1 MKLPIYQVDAFTEK
15 IFSGNPAAVCPLEE
29 WLPDEVMQS
38 IASENNLSETAFFVP
53 INKNTGQY
61 HLRWFT
67 PKFEIDLCGHATL
80 ATSHIL
86 FNHLDFVQE
95 VISFE
100 TKSGLL
106 QVKRENG
113 FLRMDFPAWH
123 PKPIVPPKELTLGL
137 GKEPAEVLQSRD
149 ILAAFENEDTVNKL
163 SPDFHMLS
171 ALDVVG
177 IIATAPG
184 NNVDFVSR
192 FFAPNAGVNED
203 PVTGSAHSTLVPYWA
218 GRLGKTRFHARQLS
232 ERGGDLYCDLE
243 DERVLIR
250 GKAVT
255 FFEGWIT
262 LPSDL

>member
-1 MKLPIYQVDAFTEK
+1 MKLRIYQVDAFTAK
-15 IFSGNPAAVCPLEE
+15 MFRGNPAAICPLEE
-29 WLPDEVMQS
+29 WLPDEVMQN
-38 IASENNLSETAFFVP
+38 IACENNLSETAFFVP
-53 INKNTGQY
+53 DNKNTGQY

-80 ATSHIL
+80 ATAHVL
-86 FNHLDFVQE
+86 FNHLDIVQD
-95 VISFE
+95 VISFD

-106 QVKRENG
+106 RVKRDNG
-113 FLRMDFPAWH
+113 FLKMDFPAWH
-123 PKPIVPPKELTLGL
+123 SKSIDPPKELTLGL
-137 GKEPAEVLQSRD
+137 GKEPTEVFQSRD
-149 ILAAFENEDTVNKL
+149 IMAVFDNEETITKL

-218 GRLGKTRFHARQLS
+218 NRLGKTNFHAQQLS
-232 ERGGDLYCDLE
+232 ERGGDLYCDFE
-243 DERVLIR
+243 DERVLIK

-255 FFEGWIT
+255 FMEGWIT
-262 LPSDL
+262 LPPDL